1 MCPWRVFTTETFW
14 QPFCIHWY
22 NLFSRSTLISRF
34 SWALV
39 SKIASEKRK
48 SGKNWPVPYAKTI
61 FSFFTAFFAEALLR
75 VYELFVYTLQLPEHH
90 VVWLKDPFEVNS
102 FVSPVH
108 WWVQVNYI
116 YSWSDPANLRN
127 REKRGLRVYLNYRYQ
142 YLCYVLLCNLK
153 LSRLLSAIKLCL
165 ATISVALETSV
176 CLPCNHRLR
185 LVARK
190 SLTL

>member
-116 YSWSDPANLRN
+116 YSWSDPANLLNREVRI
-127 REKRGLRVYLNYRYQ
+127 REKRWLIVCAGVSTTRPALFVTGAARASCLSTAW
-142 YLCYVLLCNLK
+142 VLF
-153 LSRLLSAIKLCL
+153 R
-165 ATISVALETSV
+165 
-176 CLPCNHRLR
+176 
-185 LVARK
+185 
-190 SLTL
+190 